1 MNPYNQSDSSGEE
14 LKSVSGVLSEAASK
28 LSSAE
33 QVVTEL
39 ASAKSAAAKHAITK
53 PASAEPS
60 SAEQI
65 FSKLASSKGETM
77 AESLCSILIIALATS
92 MFLNFIVISG
102 RIMDRAK
109 EREKNMHE
117 AVAFLEAMEGKAW
130 DRDVWG
136 GDTWGGDTWD
146 GDIWDEEAWD
156 EEAWNEDTW
165 DGDIRDEDTW
175 DEDIRDED
183 TRNKDII
190 AESDIGELTVSIKS
204 KSGKIISKEHFTVN
218 VYYGPY
224 GAAYR

>member
-1 MNPYNQSDSSGEE
+1 MNPHNQSDSSGEE

-28 LSSAE
+28 STSAEPVVTDLSSAE
-33 QVVTEL
+33 PVVTDP
-39 ASAKSAAAKHAITK
+39 ASAKSAAAKRAITK
-53 PASAEPS
+53 PSSAEP
-60 SAEQI
+60 I

-117 AVAFLEAMEGKAW
+117 AVAFLEAIEGEAW
-130 DRDVWG
+130 DGGVWDQDIRDE
-136 GDTWGGDTWD
+136 DTWGGDVR
-146 GDIWDEEAWD
+146 D

-165 DGDIRDEDTW
+165 
-175 DEDIRDED
+175 DED

-190 AESDIGELTVSIKS
+190 AECDIGELTVSIKS

>member
-1 MNPYNQSDSSGEE
+1 MKWGYKTMNPHNQIDSSGEE
-14 LKSVSGVLSEAASK
+14 LKSVSGVLSEAA
-28 LSSAE
+28 
-33 QVVTEL
+33 
-39 ASAKSAAAKHAITK
+39 
-53 PASAEPS
+53 
-60 SAEQI
+60 
-65 FSKLASSKGETM
+65 SKLASSKGETM

-102 RIMDRAK
+102 RIMDGAK

-117 AVAFLEAMEGKAW
+117 AVAFLEAMEG
-130 DRDVWG
+130 
-136 GDTWGGDTWD
+136 
-146 GDIWDEEAWD
+146 EAWD
-156 EEAWNEDTW
+156 GEVW
-165 DGDIRDEDTW
+165 DQDIRDEDTW
-175 DEDIRDED
+175 DRDIWDEEDWDED